1 VQATKPCHSA
11 LVVSPEGASAR
22 SRQVSAVRVGRRL
35 AVSGAVG
42 ILVGALAWALGG
54 TLVAPALGWDAAAAT
69 LLAWT
74 WWIIWPLDAD
84 DTATHATR
92 EDPSRAASDALL
104 LGAAVASLAAV
115 ALILVRAGSAK
126 GAAADLQA
134 GLGVLTVLLAWLV
147 VHTVFTLRYAR
158 IYYSGADGG
167 VDFNQ
172 AGEPCY
178 SDFGYLGFTVGMAF
192 QVSDTALTS
201 RAMRKTALRH
211 ALLSYL
217 FSTVI
222 VATTINLVAGIGSP
236 GG

>member
-1 VQATKPCHSA
+1 MCDSA
-11 LVVSPEGASAR
+11 LMSPEDASAR

-35 AVSGAVG
+35 VVSAVVG
-42 ILVGALAWALGG
+42 VLVGVVTWLLGG
-54 TLVAPALGWDAAAAT
+54 ALFAPALAWDAAAAV

-74 WWIIWPLDAD
+74 WRIIWPLDAD
-84 DTATHATR
+84 DTAAHATR
-92 EDPSRAASDALL
+92 EDPSRATSDALL
-104 LGAAVASLAAV
+104 LGAAVASLGAV
-115 ALILVRAGSAK
+115 VLILVRASSAK
-126 GAAADLQA
+126 GVAADLQA
-134 GLGVLTVLLAWLV
+134 ALGVLTVLLGWLV

-158 IYYSGADGG
+158 LYYTGTDGG

-172 AGEPCY
+172 KDEPCY

-192 QVSDTALTS
+192 QVSDTALTT
-201 RAMRKTALRH
+201 RAMRATARRH

-222 VATTINLVAGIGSP
+222 VATTINLVAGIGSS